1 MGDNFLFLNLDSEE
15 KYFVFFLEREE
26 MFFDILVF
34 LLKKKVYEKNG
45 QFFIIEFVFFV
56 YLDYDFLKYCFQ
68 KCIWLKFKED
78 ELIRCLL
85 VEF

>member
-26 MFFDILVF
+26 MLFDILVF

-68 KCIWLKFKED
+68 KFIWLKFKED